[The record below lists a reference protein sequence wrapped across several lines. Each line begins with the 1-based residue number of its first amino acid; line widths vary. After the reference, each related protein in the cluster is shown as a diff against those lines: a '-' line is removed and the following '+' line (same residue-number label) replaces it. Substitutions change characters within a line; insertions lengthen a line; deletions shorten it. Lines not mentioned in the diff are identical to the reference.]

1 MVNFFRKQ
9 TGCSEVIDIL
19 KIVDAKM
26 QGQEASLVGLKV
38 ENPLH
43 QRILNQFERL
53 FNNESKMS
61 KVSNGMLGAVS
72 SLSDFDVRMKHSA
85 ESLADFSE
93 QLSLLSESNLA
104 VVEQITASMN
114 DVNETIE
121 QTSNKMVHL
130 SKDSSDLIAKND
142 QSIIQITEID
152 QLKEAV
158 VGDTQKLSKQFEELT
173 AMTAH
178 ISDIV
183 NGVAA
188 IAEQTNLLALNASI
202 EAARAGEMGRGF
214 AVVAEEIRKLAD
226 STKGSLQDMR
236 GFVGNI
242 QLAAQAGKD
251 SLQETLNSTQLM
263 NEKLDNVSGTVQ
275 ENVAMLKNTVQD
287 VEGVA
292 ELLVQV
298 KEAANQVNQAMNL
311 SASDAEKLTTV
322 TRDIHRDAV
331 QSRENAEYISKID
344 TELSGFVKDMFVAL
358 NGSVHA
364 ISNVELLQNLAK
376 AKEAHRAWI
385 TKLKTMVADMK
396 TVPLQTDSK
405 RCAFGHFYHAITIE
419 DPAVK
424 KEWHSIDAVHDELHS
439 LGGEVIEAIKAG
451 DSNLARQLVAR
462 VDGLSKQI
470 FAKIDS
476 TIQVIEQKSKIG
488 EELLRH

>member
-1 MVNFFRKQ
+1 
-9 TGCSEVIDIL
+9 
-19 KIVDAKM
+19 
-26 QGQEASLVGLKV
+26 
-38 ENPLH
+38 
-43 QRILNQFERL
+43 
-53 FNNESKMS
+53 
-61 KVSNGMLGAVS
+61 
-72 SLSDFDVRMKHSA
+72 
-85 ESLADFSE
+85 
-93 QLSLLSESNLA
+93 
-104 VVEQITASMN
+104 
-114 DVNETIE
+114 
-121 QTSNKMVHL
+121 
-130 SKDSSDLIAKND
+130 
-142 QSIIQITEID
+142 
-152 QLKEAV
+152 
-158 VGDTQKLSKQFEELT
+158 
-173 AMTAH
+173 MTAH

-263 NEKLDNVSGTVQ
+263 NEKLDNVSETVQ